1 MKNIRQDILFR
12 ARLISLVVLALAV
25 TVGVRLWIIQQVD
38 GEKWRK
44 KAQKAKIRNRTIPAI
59 RGNIYAADGSLLAT
73 SLPYYKIGLDLKMVR
88 DTTNKK
94 LYSKILPAICN
105 KLSTFL
111 RDRSAKEYNAYIQES
126 LANKSI
132 SYILLSNK
140 TLDFQQKQ
148 TFERWAVYDSVKF
161 HAGIVFDPF
170 TQRYKP
176 FDNMAQRTIGEV
188 KPNEKGIGLEAFFN
202 KQLAGVNG
210 KGLYERLGG
219 GSWRPVGGDAQI
231 RPEPGMDLY
240 TTLDVN
246 IQDVAES
253 SLRHQLKKYNAKYG
267 CVIVMEVA
275 TGHIKAIANLNRIT
289 DSVYAE
295 TFNHALVGKCD
306 PGSIFKVPTM
316 VALLEEAKISLNDS
330 VRTGTG
336 SFNYKGKEFKDDHPH
351 GTMTVKQVLGYS
363 SNVGVFKLMQ
373 QHFFT
378 KPERYTD
385 YYLKQRFR
393 MGERVGVQLRDRDP
407 EPMPTVKDPISNK
420 RSWSPLT
427 LPQMAIGYEVDIT
440 PLQMLTF
447 YNALANNGI
456 WVQPII
462 VKEIRLANEVV
473 EDFTQSQQRSSE
485 PICSPETLK
494 QVIEMMEGVV
504 LSGTARKI
512 YSPYYRIAGKTGT
525 AVVLENGRYQPGRY
539 HTSFAGF
546 FPANQPKYSCIVVV
560 HEPHGAGGG
569 QLMAAEAAAPVFGD
583 IANKIYASDIQMH
596 KPIQKVEAPAANE
609 RRMLQASYTPDAQII
624 ASTLQLKSSTGWQ
637 EKTTEKYKVPNLI
650 GLSLRDALYI
660 LENKGF
666 RVSHQGKG
674 KVVEQSVKPGLQG
687 SKNQLISLSLN

>member
-1 MKNIRQDILFR
+1 MMNIRQDILFR
-12 ARLISLVVLALAV
+12 ARLVSLVVLAIAV
-25 TVGVRLWIIQQVD
+25 TVGVRLWVIQQVD
-38 GEKWRK
+38 GEKWRNK
-44 KAQKAKIRNRTIPAI
+44 SGSPIEIHTIPAI
-59 RGNIYAADGSLLAT
+59 RGNIYASDGSLLAT
-73 SLPYYKIGLDLKMVR
+73 SLPYYHLGLDLNLMRNPK
-88 DTTNKK
+88 NKK
-94 LYSKILPAICN
+94 LFQKILPAICQ
-105 KLSTFL
+105 KLASTL
-111 RDRSAKEYNAYIQES
+111 GNRSFKEYNAYIQELIADS
-126 LANKSI
+126 TR
-132 SYILLSNK
+132 SYISFNFK
-140 TLDFQQKQ
+140 VLDFQQKQ
-148 TFERWAVYDSVKF
+148 EFERWPIYDTVKF

-176 FDNMAQRTIGEV
+176 FDNMAQRTIGEAKV
-188 KPNEKGIGLEAFFN
+188 KEKGIGLEAFFN

-210 KGLYERLGG
+210 RGLYESLGG
-219 GSWRPVGGDAQI
+219 GSWRPVDGDAET
-231 RPEPGMDLY
+231 RPEPGMDIY
-240 TTLDVN
+240 STIDIN

-267 CVIVMEVA
+267 CVVVMEVA
-275 TGHIKAIANLNRIT
+275 TGQIKAIANLNRIS

-316 VALLEEAKISLNDS
+316 VALFEEAKISPNDS

-336 SFNYKGKEFKDDHPH
+336 SFNYRGKDFKDDHPH
-351 GTMTVKQVLGYS
+351 GTMSVKQVLGYS
-363 SNVGVFKLMQ
+363 SNVGIFKLMQ
-373 QHFFT
+373 QHFFA
-378 KPERYTD
+378 KPERFTD

-407 EPMPTVKDPISNK
+407 EPTPTIKGPLSHK
-420 RSWSPLT
+420 KSWSPLT
-427 LPQMAIGYEVDIT
+427 LPQMAIGYEIDIT

-447 YNALANNGI
+447 YNAIANNGV

-473 EDFTQSQQRSSE
+473 EDFTLSQQRSSE
-485 PICSPETLK
+485 PICSPETL
-494 QVIEMMEGVV
+494 QHVIEMMEGVV
-504 LSGTARKI
+504 QNGTARKI
-512 YSPYYRIAGKTGT
+512 YTPYYRIAGKTGT
-525 AVVLENGRYQPGRY
+525 AQVLENGRYQPGRY

-583 IANKIYASDIQMH
+583 IADKIYASDLQMH
-596 KPIQKVEAPAANE
+596 KPIQKAAATPTDAS
-609 RRMLQASYTPDAQII
+609 RMLRASYTPDAQII
-624 ASTLQLKSSTGWQ
+624 ATTLQLKPSSGWK

-650 GLSLRDALYI
+650 GLSLRDAIYI

-666 RVSHQGKG
+666 RVSHRGKG
-674 KVVEQSVKPGLQG
+674 KVVEQSTKPGLQG